1 MSRVKSKSQVFAY
14 LLTMLS
20 IRTHILYVTW
30 KSTSLHTKHFIF
42 PKQRQN
48 NCKCGYKCWWQAFK
62 SAVLQELWMSGTLPI
77 YEIRLGSLH
86 VWQFPYMG
94 RALQSQSLWEERK
107 RDTDRDR
114 DRERELETIIFWKG
128 KIEFCTSGAWYQP
141 AVLVLGP

>member
-14 LLTMLS
+14 LLTILS

-48 NCKCGYKCWWQAFK
+48 NCKRGYKCWWQAFK
-62 SAVLQELWMSGTLPI
+62 SAVLQELCGTLPI